1 MCECVWEKEIN
12 TLRACVCVCIW
23 ERVCKSLNMH
33 WSFGGWKRSSWRD
46 VFDVFEDMLQSKH
59 GLLLLLYSKQTVVS
73 VFMHLAV
80 FTAKDK
86 HATWLRGHFICD
98 QRRRKIWSNRGKVT
112 DLCSCPHRKHRC
124 CHCCHQLDQKER
136 CVLVLHR
143 PKKGLHPP
151 ASGLT
156 GALVESTRSHTAGPA
171 GLLLEMN

>member
-12 TLRACVCVCIW
+12 TLRVYVCAS
-23 ERVCKSLNMH
+23 ERVFKSLNTH
-33 WSFGGWKRSSWRD
+33 WSFGGVKK
-46 VFDVFEDMLQSKH
+46 VILEGCVCCVFEDMLQSKH
-59 GLLLLLYSKQTVVS
+59 GFLLLLYSKQTVVS
-73 VFMHLAV
+73 VFMHLAA

-86 HATWLRGHFICD
+86 HASWLRGHFICD
-98 QRRRKIWSNRGKVT
+98 QRRRKTWSNCGKV
-112 DLCSCPHRKHRC
+112 S
-124 CHCCHQLDQKER
+124 QLDQKER

-143 PKKGLHPP
+143 PKKGLRPP

>member
-1 MCECVWEKEIN
+1 MCLMSLKTCFSRN
-12 TLRACVCVCIW
+12 MASCFCCIQN
-23 ERVCKSLNMH
+23 K
-33 WSFGGWKRSSWRD
+33 
-46 VFDVFEDMLQSKH
+46 
-59 GLLLLLYSKQTVVS
+59 LLLVCLCTWLFSQPK
-73 VFMHLAV
+73 M
-80 FTAKDK
+80 K